1 MRLNEAKVNKSATLM
16 SNFWKKNWLFYTNMT
31 VESLLL
37 QKKLGKRIRLN
48 EAKVDKSAKHSCR

>member
-37 QKKLGKRIRLN
+37 QKNWENELG
-48 EAKVDKSAKHSCR
+48 